1 MTNVP
6 ARTRDDAEIARQ
18 FRHGSVA
25 TVTNWL
31 NQRGYRNAFVA
42 GLQVVNP
49 RLRMAGR
56 ARTIRFVPARPDL
69 ADLWP
74 DREANPHRKAV
85 EEIGTGEVLV
95 ADVGGNDEGGVF
107 GDIMTARLQ
116 ARGAAGLVV
125 DGAVRD
131 VWQMRD
137 IDLPIYTRHVN
148 AAAIQRAVMAVE
160 MDGIVTCKG
169 VAVRPGDWVVGDPD
183 GVVIVPASLAP
194 EAAAYGASHE
204 DLETYLRERVL
215 GGAPLHEAYP
225 PNEAVRDA
233 YRARYPGRPVD

>member
-1 MTNVP
+1 MSDKHHHV
-6 ARTRDDAEIARQ
+6 DDAEIARR

-31 NQRGYRNAFVA
+31 NQRGYRNAFIPD
-42 GLQVVNP
+42 LHIVNP

-74 DREANPHRKAV
+74 DREENPHRKAV
-85 EEIGTGEVLV
+85 EQIGAGEVLV
-95 ADVGGNDEGGVF
+95 ADAGGNGEGGVF

-125 DGAVRD
+125 HGAVRD

-137 IDLPIYTRHVN
+137 IDIPVYTLHVH
-148 AAAIQRAVMAVE
+148 ASAIQRAVMAVE
-160 MDGIVTCKG
+160 MDGIITC
-169 VAVRPGDWVVGDPD
+169 
-183 GVVIVPASLAP
+183 
-194 EAAAYGASHE
+194 
-204 DLETYLRERVL
+204 
-215 GGAPLHEAYP
+215 
-225 PNEAVRDA
+225 NEIG
-233 YRARYPGRPVD
+233 RAHV

>member
-1 MTNVP
+1 MT
-6 ARTRDDAEIARQ
+6 ATLDDTEIARL

-25 TVTNWL
+25 TITNWL
-31 NQRGYRNAFVA
+31 NQRGYRNAFA
-42 GLQVVNP
+42 GGLIVVNP
-49 RLRMAGR
+49 HLRMAGR

-69 ADLWP
+69 AELWT
-74 DREANPHRKAV
+74 DRETNPHRKAV
-85 EEIGTGEVLV
+85 EHIGAGEVLV
-95 ADVGGNDEGGVF
+95 ADAGGNAEGGVY

-131 VWQMRD
+131 AWQIKD
-137 IDLPIYTRHVN
+137 IDLAVYTRHVD

-160 MDGIVTCKG
+160 IDGIVTCKG

-183 GVVIVPASLAP
+183 GIVVVPAALG
-194 EAAAYGASHE
+194 EAAAQYAAEHE

-215 GGAPLHEAYP
+215 GGAPLSEAYP
-225 PNEAVRDA
+225 PNDEVRAA
-233 YRARYPGRPVD
+233 YRARYPGRPAH

>member
-1 MTNVP
+1 MTSP
-6 ARTRDDAEIARQ
+6 HIDDAEIARQ

-31 NQRGYRNAFVA
+31 NQRGYRNAFIP
-42 GLQVVNP
+42 GLLVVNP
-49 RLRMAGR
+49 RFRMAGR

-69 ADLWP
+69 AELWT

-85 EEIGTGEVLV
+85 EHIGAGEVLV

-137 IDLPIYTRHVN
+137 IDLPVYTRHVN

-169 VAVRPGDWVVGDPD
+169 VAVRPGDWLVGDPD
-183 GVVIVPASLAP
+183 GVVVVPASLAA
-194 EAAAYGASHE
+194 EAAKYGADHE

-215 GGAPLHEAYP
+215 GGAPLSEAYP
-225 PNEAVRDA
+225 PNETVRDA
-233 YRARYPGRPVD
+233 YRARYPGRPAD

>member
-1 MTNVP
+1 MSDKHLHV
-6 ARTRDDAEIARQ
+6 DDAEIARR

-31 NQRGYRNAFVA
+31 NQHGYRNAFIPD
-42 GLQVVNP
+42 LHIVNP

-69 ADLWP
+69 ADLWT

-85 EEIGTGEVLV
+85 EQIGAGEVLV
-95 ADVGGNDEGGVF
+95 ADAGGNEEGGVF

-125 DGAVRD
+125 HGAVRD

-137 IDLPIYTRHVN
+137 IDIPVYTLHVH
-148 AAAIQRAVMAVE
+148 ASAIQRAVMAVE
-160 MDGIVTCKG
+160 MDGIITCNG

-183 GVVIVPASLAP
+183 GVVVVPASLAV
-194 EAAAYGASHE
+194 EASQYGADHE

-215 GGAPLHEAYP
+215 AGAPLAEAYP
-225 PNEAVRDA
+225 PNEAVRAA
-233 YRARYPGRPVD
+233 YQARYPGRPTH

>member
-1 MTNVP
+1 MTNPPV
-6 ARTRDDAEIARQ
+6 DDTEIARL

-31 NQRGYRNAFVA
+31 NQRGYRNAFIT

-56 ARTIRFVPARPDL
+56 ARTIRFVPTRPDL

-85 EEIGTGEVLV
+85 EHIGAGDVLV
-95 ADVGGNDEGGVF
+95 ADVGGNDEGGVY

-137 IDLPIYTRHVN
+137 IDLPVYTRHVN
-148 AAAIQRAVMAVE
+148 AAAIQRAVLAVE
-160 MDGIVTCKG
+160 MDGIITCKG

-183 GVVIVPASLAP
+183 GVVVVPASLAA
-194 EAAAYGASHE
+194 EAAQYGADHE
-204 DLETYLRERVL
+204 NLETYLRERVL

-233 YRARYPGRPVD
+233 YRARYPGRPVA